1 MHVQG
6 ARLKTVRVDCTST
19 FRLRVQQTPFEKR
32 QKGTTMSYANVIDIF
47 TRQPLEIERG
57 GPWIHVGF
65 GAPKQERLI
74 FDIDP
79 MPKRM
84 IRIAATVP
92 GDCAN
97 LVVDAVRETL
107 IQAGKVKVKPDR
119 RRRVAK

>member
-1 MHVQG
+1 M
-6 ARLKTVRVDCTST
+6 ATI
-19 FRLRVQQTPFEKR
+19 
-32 QKGTTMSYANVIDIF
+32 IDF
-47 TRQPLEIERG
+47 KTRQILEMGREPPR
-57 GPWIHVGF
+57 IHVGF

-97 LVVDAVRETL
+97 LIVDAFRETL

-119 RRRVAK
+119 RRRAAK

>member
-1 MHVQG
+1 MGQ
-6 ARLKTVRVDCTST
+6 
-19 FRLRVQQTPFEKR
+19 
-32 QKGTTMSYANVIDIF
+32 VIDIT
-47 TRQPLEIERG
+47 TRQPIEIGREAPR
-57 GPWIHVGF
+57 IHVGF
-65 GAPKQERLI
+65 GVPKQERLI

-84 IRIAATVP
+84 IRITATVP

-97 LVVDAVRETL
+97 LIVDAFCETL